1 MDTLY
6 SRMKPFLGNEE
17 QLIERM
23 AGHLDL
29 WEECVRMFPKEEII
43 HAMNCA
49 LECANYEEL
58 YRQVHRLKGNLANFG
73 FDAASEKAVKV
84 LRLIKE
90 NQVTQIQEA
99 YPELRE
105 TYSAIIER
113 IGDGI

>member
-1 MDTLY
+1 MGTLY

-17 QLIERM
+17 KLIERM

-29 WEECVRMFPKEEII
+29 WEECVRLFPKEEII
-43 HAMNCA
+43 RAMDCA
-49 LECANYEEL
+49 LEREDYAEL

-73 FDAASEKAVKV
+73 FDAAAEKAVKV
-84 LRLIKE
+84 LEFIKE
-90 NQVTQIQEA
+90 KQTMQIQEA